1 MRSNRLCLAKRNVAH
16 Y

>member
-1 MRSNRLCLAKRNVAH
+1 MRSNSLCLAKRNVAH